1 MDKNITVDNN
11 YKDSVFRMIFR
22 EEEALLSLYNA
33 VNGTEYDNPDELR
46 ITTLENAVFLGIKND
61 ISCLI
66 EKA

>member
-1 MDKNITVDNN
+1 
-11 YKDSVFRMIFR
+11 MIFR